1 MSKNKKINDTIT
13 HEGVTLDMDRAI
25 ERLMD
30 CKPLTEREVKVLC
43 EKAIEIFQNESNVQP
58 VNSPVTGNFLSLI
71 ACHLVY

>member
-1 MSKNKKINDTIT
+1 MIT

-25 ERLMD
+25 ERLLA

-58 VNSPVTGNFLSLI
+58 VNSPVTGNPNSYFVDKWIS
-71 ACHLVY
+71 